1 MCATSRASPKNL
13 SRGAYSCFFYQVG
26 ANIAAVFALL
36 EFAIWFWNTFLINVV
51 MLYIIL
57 MHISHFMFF
66 LLMTYY
72 LLFISYLFWTME
84 MMLDNQI
91 WAIFSFEFKMNHKAV
106 ETTQWC
112 TGPGTVDECTV
123 QWWFKKFYKGDKSL
137 EDEECSGRPPKL
149 TMINW
154 DDHRPDP
161 YNYMRSCQKTQ
172 HQPFYSCSEFEA
184 NGKGKKAW

>member
-123 QWWFKKFYKGDKSL
+123 QRWFKKFYKGDKSL
-137 EDEECSGRPPKL
+137 EDEEQRGQPLEVDNGQLRGSLKL
-149 TMINW
+149 ILLELQEKLLKNSTL
-154 DDHRPDP
+154 
-161 YNYMRSCQKTQ
+161 TTL
-172 HQPFYSCSEFEA
+172 
-184 NGKGKKAW
+184 